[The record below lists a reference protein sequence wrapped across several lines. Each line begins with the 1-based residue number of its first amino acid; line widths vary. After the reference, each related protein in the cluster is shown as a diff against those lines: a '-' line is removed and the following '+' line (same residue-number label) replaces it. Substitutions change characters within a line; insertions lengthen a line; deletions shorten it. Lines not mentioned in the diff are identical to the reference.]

1 MSRLKKMPPIEFK
14 YNGKCKECKSHKLIL
29 EYPSNYIIC
38 CKCGLVQNYKHSAIY
53 NDLPKR

>member
-1 MSRLKKMPPIEFK
+1 MPNIEFK
-14 YNGKCKECKSHKLIL
+14 YNGICNECKSKELIK

>member
-1 MSRLKKMPPIEFK
+1 MPNIEFK
-14 YNGKCKECKSHKLIL
+14 YNGICNECKSKELIK
-29 EYPSNYIIC
+29 EYPSNYIIY